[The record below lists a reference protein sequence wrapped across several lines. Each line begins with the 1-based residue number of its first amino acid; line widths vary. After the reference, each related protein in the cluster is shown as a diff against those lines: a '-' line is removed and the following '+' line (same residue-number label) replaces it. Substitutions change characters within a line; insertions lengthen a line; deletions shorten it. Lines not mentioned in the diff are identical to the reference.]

1 MKSKVEVKVTKYFL
15 KEMKKL
21 AKKFP
26 SLKSDLAK
34 LNETLLLQPQTG
46 TPLGN
51 GAFKIRL
58 AIKSKAKG
66 KSGGARVISYLE
78 TELVGVLQNVSEQN
92 TTVNLISIYD
102 KSEVAS
108 ISKEEILFLVRNMEF
123 L

>member
-1 MKSKVEVKVTKYFL
+1 
-15 KEMKKL
+15 MKKL

-26 SLKSDLAK
+26 SLKGDLTK
-34 LNETLLLQPQTG
+34 LNEALLENPQTG

-58 AIKSKAKG
+58 AIKSKTKG

-78 TELVGVLQNVSEQN
+78 TELIGVFDNSDKHS
-92 TTVNLISIYD
+92 TTINLISLYD

-108 ISKEEILFLVRNMEF
+108 ISKEEILFLIRNMEF
-123 L
+123 LKM